1 MPFAFFDATAGG
13 VKSSVIAEDLRLEG
27 VELSKGEVNGE
38 PDDTSEDLALPSF
51 LVVEFQGVIFCCS
64 TGLSCAGDSLTSGGS
79 F

>member
-1 MPFAFFDATAGG
+1 MTAGG
-13 VKSSVIAEDLRLEG
+13 VKNSVIAEHLRLEG
-27 VELSKGEVNGE
+27 VELSGEVNGE
-38 PDDTSEDLALPSF
+38 PDNTSEDLALPSF